1 MKHVFVLNPAAGKHA
16 PALELAPYIR
26 EVCEKHGVDFEILQ
40 TTAPGDATTLSAKA
54 IAESGERVR
63 LYACGGDGTL
73 LEVLTAIAPYSDTEF
88 AHIPCGSGNDFVRM
102 LGGAAPYLELEEMMT
117 ADAYPMD
124 GIVCTYGEGT
134 VRRSLNIAATGMDA
148 EVAYHMAKFKRWP
161 LVSGSMA
168 YNLALVKVFFSRLG
182 CHLTVEMETAD
193 GVQRVEGN
201 YLFALCANGE
211 YYGGGYHGVPTA
223 RPDDGQ
229 LDFVL
234 VDKMSR
240 ARILQLLPK
249 YKKGTHKGERGMHFF
264 RGTAITVKAAR
275 TMPVTLDGE
284 CVLTDRFRAE
294 IEKGAYRMAI
304 PRGVADA
311 WREKNEMEKS
321 EA

>member
-16 PALELAPYIR
+16 PALELVPRIR
-26 EVCEKHGVDFEILQ
+26 EVCEKHGLDFEIVE
-40 TTAPGDATTLSAKA
+40 TAAPGDATVLSEKA
-54 IAESGERVR
+54 IAENAGQVR

-73 LEVLTAIAPYSDTEF
+73 LEVLTAVTPHSDTEF

-102 LGGAAPYLELEEMMT
+102 LGGAAPYLELEDMVT

-148 EVAYHMAKFKRWP
+148 EVAYHMAKFKCWP

-168 YNLALVKVFFSRLG
+168 YNLALVKVFFSRIG
-182 CHLTVEMETAD
+182 CHLTAEMETS
-193 GVQRVEGN
+193 EGPLRMEGDF
-201 YLFALCANGE
+201 LFALCANGE

-223 RPDDGQ
+223 RPDDGE

-234 VDKMSR
+234 VEKMSR
-240 ARILQLLPK
+240 ARILKLLPK
-249 YKKGTHKGERGMHFF
+249 YKKGTHQGERGVHFF
-264 RGTAITVKAAR
+264 RGRAITVETAR
-275 TMPVTLDGE
+275 PMPVTLDGE
-284 CVLTDRFRAE
+284 CVLTDRFCAE
-294 IEKGAYRMAI
+294 IQKGAYRMVI
-304 PRGVADA
+304 PHSVAQT
-311 WREKNEMEKS
+311 RYEKVKS

>member
-1 MKHVFVLNPAAGKHA
+1 MKHVFILNPAAGKHA
-16 PALELAPYIR
+16 PALKLAPHIG
-26 EVCEKHGVDFEILQ
+26 EVCQKYGLDFEILE
-40 TTAPGDATTLSAKA
+40 TTAPGEATVLAEKA
-54 IAESGERVR
+54 ILETADTVR

-73 LEVLTAIAPYSDTEF
+73 LEVLTAIPPYSTTEF

-102 LGGAAPYLELEEMMT
+102 LGGAAPYLELEDMVT
-117 ADAYPMD
+117 AEAYPMD

-148 EVAYHMAKFKRWP
+148 EVAYHMARFKRWP

-168 YNLALVKVFFSRLG
+168 YNLALVKVFFGRLG
-182 CHLTVEMETAD
+182 CHLTAEMETLD
-193 GVQRVEGN
+193 GVQRIEGN
-201 YLFALCANGE
+201 FLFALCANGE

-234 VDKMSR
+234 VEKMPR
-240 ARILQLLPK
+240 ARILKLLPK
-249 YKKGTHKGERGMHFF
+249 YKKGTHQGERGVHFF
-264 RGTAITVKAAR
+264 RGNAITVKTAR

-294 IEKGAYRMAI
+294 IETAAYRMVI
-304 PRGVADA
+304 PHSVADI
-311 WREKNEMEKS
+311 WEKTVKS
-321 EA
+321 EV